1 MTFAR
6 DIAQWA
12 KKAGLNAEEAVRVT
26 CHTLNQDIILA
37 SPVDTGR
44 FRGNWQGTIASAA
57 SSTLDTDDKSGSGTL
72 TKANAAA
79 DQSVGSVYYLV
90 NNLPYARRLEYGY
103 SSKAPQGMVRVAVQN
118 FQAAVAAAARKA
130 NK

>member
-1 MTFAR
+1 MTFAS
-6 DIAQWA
+6 DIAKWA
-12 KKAGLNAEEAVRVT
+12 KKAGLSAEEAVRMT
-26 CHTLNQDIILA
+26 CHTLNQDIIMA

-44 FRGNWQGTIASAA
+44 FRGNWQGTIGSPASG
-57 SSTLDTDDKSGSGTL
+57 TMDTEDKSGAGAL
-72 TKANAAA
+72 AKANAAA
-79 DQSVGSVYYLV
+79 GSAVGSVYYLV

-103 SSKAPQGMVRVAVQN
+103 SSQAPAGMVRVAVQN

>member
-12 KKAGLNAEEAVRVT
+12 KKAGFSTEEAVRVT
-26 CHTLNQDIILA
+26 CRTLNHGIVMD

-44 FRGNWQGTIASAA
+44 FRGNWQGTIGSPASG
-57 SSTLDTDDKSGSGTL
+57 TFDTEDKSGAGTL
-72 TKANAAA
+72 AKANAAA

-103 SSKAPQGMVRVAVQN
+103 SSQAPAGMVRVAVQN